1 MRMKQKLTTLLLMLA
16 AITATAW
23 AQNDQG
29 SQNAI
34 AIYQKDGQV
43 TKFAFTENPVVTYSG
58 NDVVLTTTK
67 TTVQYPI
74 YMLQKIAFDVEIPAT
89 DVKELEQDAKP
100 AMQFRFEGGMLVIT
114 GGEAGSTVS
123 LYSLSGVMEG
133 QYRLDSNGRAT
144 IPLQQLGKSLYIV
157 KTNRVTFKFRKS

>member
-1 MRMKQKLTTLLLMLA
+1 MKQRLFLLLLQIIICM
-16 AITATAW
+16 TACA
-23 AQNDQG
+23 
-29 SQNAI
+29 QNAI
-34 AIYQKDGQV
+34 AVYQKDGQIV
-43 TKFAFTENPVVTYSG
+43 KFAFTENPVVTYSG

-74 YMLQKIAFDVEIPAT
+74 YMLQKIAFDVEVTAT

-133 QYRLDSNGRAT
+133 QYRLDSDGRAT

-157 KTNRVTFKFRKS
+157 KNNRVTFKFRKS